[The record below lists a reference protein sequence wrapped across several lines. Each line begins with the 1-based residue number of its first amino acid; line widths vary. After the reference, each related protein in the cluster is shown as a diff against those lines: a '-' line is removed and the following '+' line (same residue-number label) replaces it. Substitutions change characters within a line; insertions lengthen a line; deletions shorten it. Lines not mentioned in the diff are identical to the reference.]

1 MRRLTLAMAVTL
13 AMAPLAAAQ
22 AQDATAGARVFNTCR
37 ACHTINE
44 GGRAGVGPNLWGIV
58 GRRAASVEGFRYSA
72 NFRTLG
78 EAGHIW
84 TEENIRRYITN
95 PKDVAPQGIM
105 AYPGLRNEQQMN
117 DLMAYLNAQR

>member
-13 AMAPLAAAQ
+13 AMTPLAAAQ